1 MDPVKMAEL
10 RCGAGIVG
18 SADQGGWRQVTIMAT
33 RVWDQVI
40 EALATPVD
48 PGIRRANLLISGIEL
63 AHTREQVLRVGSC
76 RLRVRGETRPC
87 NLMDEAEPGLRTA
100 LAPQWRG
107 GVFAEV
113 LDDGPITIGD
123 PVDWCNS

>member
-18 SADQGGWRQVTIMAT
+18 SADQGSWRQATIMGT

-48 PGIRRANLLISGIEL
+48 QASG
-63 AHTREQVLRVGSC
+63 EQTC
-76 RLRVRGETRPC
+76 
-87 NLMDEAEPGLRTA
+87 
-100 LAPQWRG
+100 
-107 GVFAEV
+107 
-113 LDDGPITIGD
+113 
-123 PVDWCNS
+123 